1 MIFIFVLYL
10 LPLVCLRVVS
20 LHGVEIH
27 LPVIPAHGVEAVAKE
42 TNTHSVSADAHGGDS
57 RPHVRLRVVPAN
69 KTFISKQMK
78 IQYYSLEKIL
88 IDYGYF
94 LLNGD

>member
-1 MIFIFVLYL
+1 MKQQEQMICIFVLYL

-27 LPVIPAHGVEAVAKE
+27 LPVIPSHGVEAVAKE

-69 KTFISKQMK
+69 KT
-78 IQYYSLEKIL
+78 YYYYYYKTYNI
-88 IDYGYF
+88 IV
-94 LLNGD
+94 